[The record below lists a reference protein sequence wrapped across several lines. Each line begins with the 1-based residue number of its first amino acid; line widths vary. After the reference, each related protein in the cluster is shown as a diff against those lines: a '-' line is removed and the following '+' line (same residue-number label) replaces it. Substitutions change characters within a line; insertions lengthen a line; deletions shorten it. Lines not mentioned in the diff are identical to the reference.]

1 MIIVNDVS
9 TSKLI
14 NVDKDTGS
22 VLASFQLTNNQS
34 GFNIKAYLIYTIS
47 LDEFLISV
55 DGSYS
60 TNKMGISANSQSD
73 ALLLKLNLISQT
85 IVQSS
90 VWDCQNGNELVNSVE
105 FNGDIV
111 YQFRQLNN
119 NYLFI

>member
-1 MIIVNDVS
+1 
-9 TSKLI
+9 
-14 NVDKDTGS
+14 
-22 VLASFQLTNNQS
+22 
-34 GFNIKAYLIYTIS
+34 
-47 LDEFLISV
+47 
-55 DGSYS
+55 
-60 TNKMGISANSQSD
+60 MGISANSQSD

>member
-22 VLASFQLTNNQS
+22 VLESFQLTNIQS

-55 DGSYS
+55 DGSY
-60 TNKMGISANSQSD
+60 TANKIGISANSQSD
-73 ALLLKLNLISQT
+73 ALLLKLNLTSQT

-90 VWDCQNGNELVNSVE
+90 VWDCQNRNELVNSVE
-105 FNGDIV
+105 FDGDII
-111 YQFRQLNN
+111 YQFGQLNN